1 MAMNDTVLIIIDI
14 QNMYFEEGSYKL
26 FDADEASLKAA
37 KILNHFRSKNLPVI
51 YIKHLFKDNKI
62 TKQELM
68 RKCEIHKNV
77 MPVHGEIIIE
87 KNYPSSFLNTDLKTC
102 LDDLKASKLVV
113 AGMMSHMCIDTTVR
127 AAQNYGYDVTVLED
141 ACTTKNLNTKNG
153 EIHASVVHDV
163 FMASLNGTFARVM
176 TVDEYIGAES
186 QQ

>member
-1 MAMNDTVLIIIDI
+1 MNDTVLIIIDI

-26 FDADEASLKAA
+26 FNAEEASLKAA
-37 KILNHFRSKNLPVI
+37 EALDHFRSKNLPI
-51 YIKHLFKDNKI
+51 IFIKHLFKDDKI
-62 TKQELM
+62 TQGELM
-68 RKCEIHKNV
+68 RKREIHKNV
-77 MPVHGEIIIE
+77 MPLDGEIVIE
-87 KNYPSSFLNTDLKTC
+87 KNYPSSFLNTNLKSC

-141 ACTTKNLNTKNG
+141 ACTTKNLDTKDG

-163 FMASLNGTFARVM
+163 FMASLKGTFAKIM
-176 TVDEYIGAES
+176 TVDEYIGNKN